1 MVQRALMSENFM
13 TMFPKDSEQHV
24 TKGSKYI
31 ERKYRD
37 VDLYKSNKNKQ
48 HFCLLHLERYKT

>member
-1 MVQRALMSENFM
+1 MSENFM